1 MDYEEARRLLFTVQD
16 CQVRI
21 TKRNGQ
27 RSMGLSKQIDRSVR
41 ALLKGLLGVEP
52 TDDQV
57 ISATFR

>member
-27 RSMGLSKQIDRSVR
+27 VTKSMSKQIDVSVR
-41 ALLKGLLGVEP
+41 ALLKGLVGVEP